1 MTALPRMPLEMK
13 AALHSAGDCR
23 STENF
28 EYWGRY
34 DVSQSSVQSINHN
47 NMIDALLVC
56 LCGHNINTVT
66 APVLNG
72 DFSSNNYRDMLIEV

>member
-13 AALHSAGDCR
+13 AALHSVGDYR

-34 DVSQSSVQSINHN
+34 DVSQSSVQPINHN
-47 NMIDALLVC
+47 MIGALLVC
-56 LCGHNINTVT
+56 LSGHNIDTVT